1 MSEQDSPKLRFPTNG
16 RGRDVP
22 RVQAEGG
29 EVSSIARREGDDVR
43 PINGGTPINNGITD
57 AFAPSEFDRRI
68 RDFGELVMAMG
79 VVNEHPGEALTY
91 RAVQRPQRRI
101 GVRCPCPLGPP
112 SPISVAG

>member
-1 MSEQDSPKLRFPTNG
+1 MREQDGPKLRFPTNG
-16 RGRDVP
+16 RRGHIP

-29 EVSSIARREGDDVR
+29 EVPRIARCECDDVR
-43 PINGGTPINNGITD
+43 PIDGGTAVDDRITD
-57 AFAPSEFDRRI
+57 AFPPSEFNGSF

-79 VVNEHPGEALTY
+79 VVNEHPGEGLTY
-91 RAVQRPQRRI
+91 RPSQRPQRRI